1 MTNTELLYTILGT
14 TSLILIFMYYYAI
27 KINITSTKNIE
38 EYEFWEKVEEEMLPV
53 KNCIYTES
61 EEIIVKPKRAYKKRT
76 PKVVEAPVKKVR
88 SVKKSIPVE

>member
-14 TSLILIFMYYYAI
+14 TSLILILINYYGI
-27 KINITSTKNIE
+27 KNYVEPIEKIE
-38 EYEFWEKVEEEMLPV
+38 EKEHIPV
-53 KNCIYTES
+53 KDCIYTEP

-88 SVKKSIPVE
+88 NTKKTKSVE

>member
-14 TSLILIFMYYYAI
+14 TSLTLIFMYYYAI
-27 KINITSTKNIE
+27 KIDLTPTK
-38 EYEFWEKVEEEMLPV
+38 KVEEEILPV
-53 KNCIYTES
+53 KDCIYTKP

-76 PKVVEAPVKKVR
+76 PKVAVEAPVKKVR